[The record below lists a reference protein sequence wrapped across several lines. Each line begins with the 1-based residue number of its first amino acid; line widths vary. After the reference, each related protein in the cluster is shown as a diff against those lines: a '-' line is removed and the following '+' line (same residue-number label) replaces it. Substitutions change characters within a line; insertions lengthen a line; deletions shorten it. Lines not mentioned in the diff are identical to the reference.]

1 MKGGLHLGTLGNG
14 RPRDAVVLGPAE
26 PQHPVPASGSGYQ
39 DGDPFL
45 VIALGL
51 ALTLVAA
58 GATVLAVIASA
69 SSSTAIALT
78 AFGVRISASALDLF
92 VAGAL
97 AAVLLGLGFALISR
111 GTRRSARTHKELKLL
126 RKDKAIAATKAAAE
140 REGVGTSDGRADV
153 ADQGTAP
160 SRRRHSDA
168 EQHSSV

>member
-1 MKGGLHLGTLGNG
+1 
-14 RPRDAVVLGPAE
+14 
-26 PQHPVPASGSGYQ
+26 
-39 DGDPFL
+39 

-58 GATVLAVIASA
+58 GATVLAVVSSA

-97 AAVLLGLGFALISR
+97 AAMMLGLGLGLALISR
-111 GTRRSARTHKELKLL
+111 GARRSARTHRELKLL
-126 RKDKAIAATKAAAE
+126 RKDKAMAATKAAAE
-140 REGVGTSDGRADV
+140 RESAGTSDGRVHV

-160 SRRRHSDA
+160 SHRRHSDA

>member
-1 MKGGLHLGTLGNG
+1 M
-14 RPRDAVVLGPAE
+14 
-26 PQHPVPASGSGYQ
+26 
-39 DGDPFL
+39 
-45 VIALGL
+45 IALGL

-58 GATVLAVIASA
+58 GATVLAVVSSA

-97 AAVLLGLGFALISR
+97 AAMMLGLGLALISR
-111 GTRRSARTHKELKLL
+111 GARRSARTHRELKLL
-126 RKDKAIAATKAAAE
+126 RKDKAMAATKAAAE
-140 REGVGTSDGRADV
+140 RESAGTSDGRVHV

-160 SRRRHSDA
+160 SHRRHSDA